1 MEEQKKTKEKTGK
14 KELIYEKIPA
24 IMADVQTIGKDRKN
38 VQQKYSFRGIDDVY
52 KRQIFA
58 ELITSRNFGSESGE
72 ETGSLKL
79 K

>member
-1 MEEQKKTKEKTGK
+1 
-14 KELIYEKIPA
+14 
-24 IMADVQTIGKDRKN
+24 MASIIALKGFADLKSAKLNFIQIRR
-38 VQQKYSFRGIDDVY
+38 SI
-52 KRQIFA
+52 IFA